1 MKSIL
6 QPSHRSTKNCR
17 ILRNRVT
24 NAATLL
30 RQALLS
36 SRFPNVASLLRSCS
50 LPTLDSSQVSLKRK
64 KKIQSRAIG
73 TPRFTRSNV
82 ARDFS
87 FQYVRNNR
95 WPVLLSHVIALSP
108 VTFPCYRWFFRP
120 ARGFHSALPP
130 RLTSRTCKPI
140 LIELNT
146 HARETSHAYGNE
158 GRA

>member
-6 QPSHRSTKNCR
+6 QPTHRSAKNPR

-50 LPTLDSSQVSLKRK
+50 LATLDSSQVSLKRK
-64 KKIQSRAIG
+64 KKVQFRAIG
-73 TPRFTRSNV
+73 TPRFTRFNV
-82 ARDFS
+82 ARDVS

-95 WPVLLSHVIALSP
+95 WAVLLSHVIPLSL
-108 VTFPCYRWFFRP
+108 VTFPCHRWFFCP
-120 ARGFHSALPP
+120 TRGFHSALPLW
-130 RLTSRTCKPI
+130 LTSRTCKPI

-146 HARETSHAYGNE
+146 HARGTNHAYGNE